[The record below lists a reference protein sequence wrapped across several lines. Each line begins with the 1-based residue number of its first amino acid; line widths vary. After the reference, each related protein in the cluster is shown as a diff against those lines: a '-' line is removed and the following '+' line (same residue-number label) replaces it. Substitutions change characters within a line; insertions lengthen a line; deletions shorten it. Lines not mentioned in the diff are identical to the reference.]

1 MPVLT
6 ITISVTTFKPI
17 TRLAVV
23 EATVAVMLAGIFIL
37 PDLGR
42 PERVLN
48 LLLHPNITSPM
59 IWDITIVVAYTN
71 DWVEPENLSAAAS
84 QMVKL
89 YGIGAVAGPF
99 VAGGTMSAIGPT
111 GFQWSLAAM
120 HIAIAVFFGY
130 RMVSWRSPL
139 VKRPWNEVS
148 LPARA
153 FFVPA
158 TIIAI
163 GRRRRR

>member
-1 MPVLT
+1 
-6 ITISVTTFKPI
+6 
-17 TRLAVV
+17 
-23 EATVAVMLAGIFIL
+23 
-37 PDLGR
+37 
-42 PERVLN
+42 
-48 LLLHPNITSPM
+48 
-59 IWDITIVVAYTN
+59 
-71 DWVEPENLSAAAS
+71 
-84 QMVKL
+84 
-89 YGIGAVAGPF
+89 
-99 VAGGTMSAIGPT
+99 
-111 GFQWSLAAM
+111 M